1 MTLYKLQ
8 KITNGKT
15 ITDSID
21 TLPVINQRKKT
32 LLSSYRGKNVK
43 IVIVKA
49 DENEEKFRIKPKDGR
64 MYS

>member
-8 KITNGKT
+8 KIANGKT